1 MAGMLLL
8 NAVGAM
14 AQDYSNDESLPM
26 LGLVFDDEAVEKI
39 PAKPT
44 LLTRDYKAV
53 PRSVSLVKWA
63 PIPKSQENYG
73 TCTSWA
79 TTYAARTIVEAINK
93 GWTDRQQITREA
105 FAPNFVYTQIKFD
118 GDDNCQKGSCIDDAM
133 RVLSIKGAP
142 KLYDFNVMCARSIP
156 ADIFTKARPYTID
169 DFYQVFTILSTP
181 KFKIDATKKALAEN
195 RPVVIGMKVP
205 ESFMKSY
212 GRDVWNKLEH
222 HNDGGGHAMCVV
234 GYDDDKY
241 GGAFLIMNSWGT
253 RWGNQGLIWV
263 KYDDFAANVKYGF
276 EMFLRRKAP
285 EPQPKP
291 QPKPEP
297 RPQPAPQPKPQ
308 PKPEPKPQPKPQ
320 PAPQPANKFS
330 GSMRFHL
337 SSGADMKPVLSNGVY
352 NMEGSYV
359 SGTRYRVYLSN
370 NEPAYVYVI
379 GSDATKEVSKV
390 FPPDA
395 KTSPALVYRSN
406 NIALPSEDWFIE
418 MDDTKGTDDICVLYS
433 IKPLDIESIMRSVAS
448 GVGTFRQRVEKALG
462 SRAVKDA
469 KFNSSS
475 ISFSAASDATVVPVF
490 VAIKHV

>member
-1 MAGMLLL
+1 MTIVRICVLTLFLAG
-8 NAVGAM
+8 VGYAEARENHDTYDM
-14 AQDYSNDESLPM
+14 PM

-39 PAKPT
+39 PVKPQ

-53 PRSVSLVKWA
+53 PRSVSLVKWT

-79 TTYAARTIVEAINK
+79 TTYAARTIAEAIDR
-93 GWTDRQQITREA
+93 GWTDRQLITREA

-118 GDDNCQKGSCIDDAM
+118 GDVNCQRGSCIDDAM
-133 RVLSIKGAP
+133 RILSVKGAP
-142 KLYDFNVMCARSIP
+142 KLNDFNVMCARSIP
-156 ADIFTKARPYTID
+156 EDIFTKAKPYTID
-169 DFYQVFTILSTP
+169 DFFQVFSMLSTP
-181 KFKIDATKKALAEN
+181 KFKVEATKKALAEN

-212 GRDVWNKLEH
+212 GQDVWKKLES

-253 RWGNQGLIWV
+253 RWGNQGMIWV

-276 EMFLRRKAP
+276 EMFLRKKA
-285 EPQPKP
+285 
-291 QPKPEP
+291 
-297 RPQPAPQPKPQ
+297 PAPQPKPAPQ
-308 PKPEPKPQPKPQ
+308 PQPKP
-320 PAPQPANKFS
+320 APQPQPKPTPAPANKFA
-330 GSMRFHL
+330 GSMRFQL
-337 SSGADMKPVLSNGVY
+337 SSGADMKPLLRDGVY
-352 NMEGSYV
+352 QMEGSYV

-379 GSDATKEVSKV
+379 GSDATREVSKV

-395 KTSPALVYRSN
+395 KTSPALVYKSN
-406 NIALPSEDWFIE
+406 DIALPSEDWFIE

-433 IKPLDIESIMRSVAS
+433 IRPLDIESIMKAAS
-448 GVGTFRQRVEKALG
+448 RGTGTFRQRVERALG
-462 SRAVKDA
+462 SKAVKDT
-469 KFNSSS
+469 KFNASS
-475 ISFSAASDATVVPVF
+475 ISFTASGNATVVPVF
-490 VAIKHV
+490 VEIRHV